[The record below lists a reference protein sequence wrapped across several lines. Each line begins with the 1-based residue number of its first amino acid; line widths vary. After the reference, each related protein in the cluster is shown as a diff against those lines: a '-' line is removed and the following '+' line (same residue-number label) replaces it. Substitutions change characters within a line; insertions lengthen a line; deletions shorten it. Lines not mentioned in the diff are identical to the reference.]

1 MRNKYS
7 YSFTDFCLPFLLFSF
22 HDGRVIPNQCMPTNT
37 QDIVRNPCRSQG
49 FHQQQQ
55 INNLSHY
62 MGMAI
67 KAMLEQTKDILKKYV
82 CIFENLK
89 LKIDISFIDDELV
102 TL

>member
-1 MRNKYS
+1 
-7 YSFTDFCLPFLLFSF
+7 
-22 HDGRVIPNQCMPTNT
+22 
-37 QDIVRNPCRSQG
+37 
-49 FHQQQQ
+49 
-55 INNLSHY
+55 

-89 LKIDISFIDDELV
+89 LKIDISFIDHELV